1 MTQVIKSNEEL
12 ERMSHDNAT
21 EKLIH
26 LAPLGPSIKDAAAA
40 VEQEKEFCEDER
52 RLEEE
57 GEIVDFTKCKIR
69 EIQALTPVPE
79 KLDPFTEALLS
90 GVDPMSVH
98 HALTLTFPILA
109 FLGHKARVLY
119 SDRKLRWICGQSWQ
133 MGGSGS
139 GKSTVLR
146 SLESLFLSK
155 ELIEKDIAARKQSA
169 YSQLSEE
176 ERKKV
181 EKPQEKLHIL
191 DSVPTAIA
199 MLEQMQINGDGV
211 LYLSCT
217 EGGELAKKIGGQYF
231 SIILDMLKKSYDGT
245 GEAFLYKN
253 KEKTFYVSS
262 MKICCNI
269 GGTIDPMYKI
279 FRHCDSDGTLSRG
292 AVIMLGEPKDEET
305 EGAYKDPSWTK
316 EQVKVLLSGAYRLR
330 NFDNRY
336 KEVDELSV
344 DELTSLNQ
352 KSNENE
358 KYSESD
364 ERVYES
370 AKDDEG
376 CIPTVDEYY
385 FSMQEERVRLALC
398 VPEII
403 SFGKEVKKEL
413 RQIGEISSDCCSRAN
428 EIAQGMCYLL
438 YIANGLADVPESE
451 RDGEYHETLRRI
463 IDVARWW
470 IKMSIDSAI
479 SVQTELNA
487 NSKSH
492 REEIRMAYKQRAGES
507 ATRLIYNEREEVFKR
522 YEAEHAGEI
531 VTARE
536 VRDSS
541 EILQKV
547 VIRTVTR
554 NLQDRGWKE
563 VSRGKWRV
571 PGQKTEEKQ

>member
-1 MTQVIKSNEEL
+1 MSNKTIRRMVGGIGAGLILLICAVIIGIYVMSGRQLQRIDVPQYVDVTQNEQGEYEFKL
-12 ERMSHDNAT
+12 NVDRMIYEEHLVNPPADALDRYPEIGALQSLGLRVAEQGGEYVFTTVTYGEDPTAALKKGGI
-21 EKLIH
+21 KLIN
-26 LAPLGPSIKDAAAA
+26 
-40 VEQEKEFCEDER
+40 
-52 RLEEE
+52 
-57 GEIVDFTKCKIR
+57 
-69 EIQALTPVPE
+69 
-79 KLDPFTEALLS
+79 TE
-90 GVDPMSVH
+90 
-98 HALTLTFPILA
+98 
-109 FLGHKARVLY
+109 
-119 SDRKLRWICGQSWQ
+119 W
-133 MGGSGS
+133 
-139 GKSTVLR
+139 
-146 SLESLFLSK
+146 
-155 ELIEKDIAARKQSA
+155 
-169 YSQLSEE
+169 
-176 ERKKV
+176 
-181 EKPQEKLHIL
+181 
-191 DSVPTAIA
+191 
-199 MLEQMQINGDGV
+199 
-211 LYLSCT
+211 
-217 EGGELAKKIGGQYF
+217 
-231 SIILDMLKKSYDGT
+231 
-245 GEAFLYKN
+245 
-253 KEKTFYVSS
+253 
-262 MKICCNI
+262 
-269 GGTIDPMYKI
+269 
-279 FRHCDSDGTLSRG
+279 
-292 AVIMLGEPKDEET
+292 
-305 EGAYKDPSWTK
+305 SWTK

-352 KSNENE
+352 NSNENE

-541 EILQKV
+541 QILQKV

-571 PGQKTEEKQ
+571 PGQKTEEKL